1 MGVLGKQKKREG
13 IFQIQFLPVSVLLCS
28 EGSPSLSFRDFR
40 TWTKE
45 TKPGKV
51 KKVAKIP
58 ILCGETRQE
67 RTSEGFRVTS
77 SPQPRCKKNRE
88 EKGGTENPNRKPGE
102 KFQVG
107 NPGAFFGTCASLWG
121 LVSISLQLCLP
132 PQPVSNVPPQGK
144 ESFPSFRKTQK
155 EKFFQDI
162 SLQEGFLRTI
172 PQEIW
177 ILPGWWG
184 GVFPYFWCLVANRIC
199 CFCCQYFTK
208 KLSPTRVFLFPSL
221 SGRFSWI
228 TGSSPKT
235 KKNLFSAQ
243 KNQEKHPHSSLYPKK
258 LHFLAAKPQEL
269 KKDWEEKGF

>member
-1 MGVLGKQKKREG
+1 MTL
-13 IFQIQFLPVSVLLCS
+13 
-28 EGSPSLSFRDFR
+28 
-40 TWTKE
+40 
-45 TKPGKV
+45 
-51 KKVAKIP
+51 
-58 ILCGETRQE
+58 
-67 RTSEGFRVTS
+67 
-77 SPQPRCKKNRE
+77 SPQPRWKKNRE

-107 NPGAFFGTCASLWG
+107 NPGVFFGTCASFWG

-162 SLQEGFLRTI
+162 PLQEGFFKNN
-172 PQEIW
+172 P
-177 ILPGWWG
+177 PGNLNPPRLMG
-184 GVFPYFWCLVANRIC
+184 GFFFPYFWCLVANRIC
-199 CFCCQYFTK
+199 SFCCQYFTK

-235 KKNLFSAQ
+235 RKNLFRAQ

-258 LHFLAAKPQEL
+258 RHFLAAKPQEL